1 MGQTLTD
8 RRDVQFVLFEQLD
21 IESLTKSPIY
31 TGLNKKV
38 FDMVLSEARSLAT
51 KELLPLSAEGDKN
64 GCVYDNG
71 MVRMPDG
78 FKRAYDL
85 LIEGEW
91 PALADDP
98 ELGGQGMPQ
107 VLATAVMELFQAAN
121 TAIAGFPMLGHGAA
135 LLVAHFGT
143 ENQKKLYLEKMMTG
157 KWGGTMVLTEP
168 EAGSDVGALTTTAVK
183 NSDGTY
189 LISGNKI
196 FISCAE
202 HDMVDN
208 IVHPVLARIEG
219 APAGPAGVSLFLV
232 PKIRVND
239 DGSLGELNDVA
250 CTGIEEKIGLHGGP
264 TCSLTFGGKGE
275 CIGTLLGKENQGLRS
290 MFHMMNE
297 ERLNVAIQSLG
308 LASAAYMYA
317 VSYARE
323 RVQGKHLTQ
332 AMNPDAP
339 SVRIIEHPDVRRMLM
354 WQKSIL
360 EGMRSLNFYVA
371 LLMDKVKMT
380 DDKGEKKKLDKFIS
394 LLTPIC
400 KAYTTER
407 ACEII
412 AQSIQVH
419 GGYGACKDYP
429 VEQLLRDSRIAPI
442 YEGTTGIQAMD
453 LLGRKLGV
461 DKGEIFKEFLG
472 TMLKTAAEAKT
483 NPELN
488 DIAVRLEEI
497 VAKLG
502 KTALNL
508 GKAAASPK
516 VMDAFGHA
524 LPFLDSMAEVVLGWM
539 HLWRA
544 SVAAPKLAKI
554 IGDADGKEKKA
565 KIEKNKEA
573 AFYHGQVQTARYFI
587 ESILPIAA
595 GRMDAIDILNDAPI
609 AMAEASFGT

>member
-21 IESLTKSPIY
+21 IESLTKSAKY

-38 FDMVLSEARSLAT
+38 FEMVLSEARSLAT
-51 KELLPLSAEGDKN
+51 KELLPLSAEGDRN

-71 MVRMPDG
+71 TVRMPEG
-78 FKRAYDL
+78 FKRVYDL

-143 ENQKKLYLEKMMTG
+143 EKQKELYLEKMMSG

-183 NSDGTY
+183 NPDGTY
-189 LISGNKI
+189 SISGNKI

-275 CIGTLLGKENQGLRS
+275 CTGTLLGKENQGLRS

-332 AMNPDAP
+332 SMNPDAP

-360 EGMRSLNFYVA
+360 EGMRSLNLYVA
-371 LLMDKVKMT
+371 LLMDKVKIT
-380 DDKGEKKKLDKFIS
+380 DDKEEKKKLDKFIS

-400 KAYTTER
+400 
-407 ACEII
+407 
-412 AQSIQVH
+412 
-419 GGYGACKDYP
+419 
-429 VEQLLRDSRIAPI
+429 
-442 YEGTTGIQAMD
+442 
-453 LLGRKLGV
+453 
-461 DKGEIFKEFLG
+461 
-472 TMLKTAAEAKT
+472 
-483 NPELN
+483 
-488 DIAVRLEEI
+488 
-497 VAKLG
+497 
-502 KTALNL
+502 
-508 GKAAASPK
+508 
-516 VMDAFGHA
+516 
-524 LPFLDSMAEVVLGWM
+524 
-539 HLWRA
+539 
-544 SVAAPKLAKI
+544 
-554 IGDADGKEKKA
+554 
-565 KIEKNKEA
+565 
-573 AFYHGQVQTARYFI
+573 
-587 ESILPIAA
+587 
-595 GRMDAIDILNDAPI
+595 
-609 AMAEASFGT
+609 